1 MSESGRRESDGF
13 GAIWDNAPIPMPE
26 ETPVPRLLA
35 IDDSE
40 LIHRL
45 LQTRLQGERL
55 ELHGA
60 TDGAEGIRLAHELLP
75 EVILLDIELGDLDG
89 FEVLSRL
96 KQDPRTHDIAVI
108 FISAASDTMDRVRG
122 LDLGAVD
129 FIAKPF
135 DVVELKARVRL
146 ALRMRHLVKMLEHR
160 AQIDSLSGLWNRRY
174 FDQRLSQEYS
184 EARRH
189 GRPLSLVMCDVDRF
203 KRLNDQFGHPF
214 GDLVIERVAQIL
226 SGGRGSD
233 IACRYGGEEFSMILP
248 STPAEHATEVAERLR
263 VAIESQA
270 WPGHADLVITAS
282 FGIADLAR
290 MPATAT
296 TDDLIRE
303 ADSALYRAKQQGR
316 NRIEVATSRSGAA
329 AR

>member
-1 MSESGRRESDGF
+1 VIGAESSHDEASP
-13 GAIWDNAPIPMPE
+13 IWDTESIPMPE
-26 ETPVPRLLA
+26 ATPVPRLLA

-45 LQTRLQGERL
+45 LQVRLQGERL
-55 ELHGA
+55 ELHSA
-60 TDGAEGIRLAHELLP
+60 LSANDGIRLAQELLP
-75 EVILLDIELGDLDG
+75 EVILLDIELDEIDG

-135 DVVELKARVRL
+135 EVVELKARVRL

-160 AQIDSLSGLWNRRY
+160 AQIDGLSGLWNRRY
-174 FDQRLSQEYS
+174 FDQRLSQEFS

-189 GRPLSLVMCDVDRF
+189 GRPLSLIMCDVDRF

-214 GDLVIERVAQIL
+214 GDHVIERVAQVL

-248 STPAEHATEVAERLR
+248 STAATHAQEVAERKR
-263 VAIESQA
+263 VMIESQP
-270 WPGHADLVITAS
+270 WTGHPDLVVTAS
-282 FGIADLAR
+282 FGIADLQR
-290 MPATAT
+290 MPANAT
-296 TDDLIRE
+296 MEQLIQA
-303 ADSALYRAKQQGR
+303 ADAALYRAKQQGR
-316 NRIEVATSRSGAA
+316 NRIEIA
-329 AR
+329 

>member
-1 MSESGRRESDGF
+1 VSGTENVRDV
-13 GAIWDNAPIPMPE
+13 AAPMWDTATIPMPE

-45 LQTRLQGERL
+45 LQVRLQGERL

-60 TDGAEGIRLAHELLP
+60 LSANDGLRMARELLP
-75 EVILLDIELGDLDG
+75 EVILLDIELDEMDG
-89 FEVLSRL
+89 FEVLSQL

-135 DVVELKARVRL
+135 EVVELKARVRL

-160 AQIDSLSGLWNRRY
+160 AQIDGLSGLWNRRY
-174 FDQRLSQEYS
+174 FDQRLSQEFS

-189 GRPLSLVMCDVDRF
+189 KRPLSLIMCDVDRF

-214 GDLVIERVAQIL
+214 GDLVIERVAQML
-226 SGGRGSD
+226 AGGRGSD

-248 STPAEHATEVAERLR
+248 STSAEHALEVAERKR
-263 VAIESQA
+263 VMIESQP
-270 WPGHADLVITAS
+270 WPGHPDLVVTAS
-282 FGIADLAR
+282 FGIADLQR
-290 MPATAT
+290 MSPDASMEE
-296 TDDLIRE
+296 LICA

-316 NRIEVATSRSGAA
+316 NRIEIA
-329 AR
+329 

>member
-1 MSESGRRESDGF
+1 MPGTNWPRDGADPMWETASD
-13 GAIWDNAPIPMPE
+13 PMPE

-45 LQTRLQGERL
+45 LQVRLQGERL

-60 TDGAEGIRLAHELLP
+60 LSAKEGLRLAQELLP
-75 EVILLDIELGDLDG
+75 EVILLDIELDELDG

-135 DVVELKARVRL
+135 EVVELKARVRL

-160 AQIDSLSGLWNRRY
+160 AQIDGLSGLWNRRY
-174 FDQRLSQEYS
+174 FDQRLSQEFS

-189 GRPLSLVMCDVDRF
+189 NRPLSLIMCDVDRF

-214 GDLVIERVAQIL
+214 GDHVIERVAQVL

-248 STPAEHATEVAERLR
+248 STSAAHAQEVAERKR
-263 VAIESQA
+263 VMIESQA
-270 WPGHADLVITAS
+270 WSGHPDLIVTAS
-282 FGIADLAR
+282 FGIADLQR

-296 TDDLIRE
+296 MDELIKA
-303 ADSALYRAKQQGR
+303 ADAALYRAKQQGR
-316 NRIEVATSRSGAA
+316 NRIEIA
-329 AR
+329 

>member
-1 MSESGRRESDGF
+1 MMHPFGGSGDEI
-13 GAIWDNAPIPMPE
+13 GAIVDNAPIPMPE
-26 ETPVPRLLA
+26 QTPVPRLLA

-45 LQTRLQGERL
+45 LQVRLQGERL

-60 TDGAEGIRLAHELLP
+60 LNAKDGLRLAQELLP
-75 EVILLDIELGDLDG
+75 EVILLDIELDEIDG

-135 DVVELKARVRL
+135 EVVELKARVRL

-160 AQIDSLSGLWNRRY
+160 AQIDSLSGMWNRRY
-174 FDQRLSQEYS
+174 FDQRLAQEFS
-184 EARRH
+184 EAQRH

-214 GDLVIERVAQIL
+214 GDHVIERVAQIL

-248 STPAEHATEVAERLR
+248 STPIQHAMEVAERKR
-263 VAIESQA
+263 VAIETQGWA
-270 WPGHADLVITAS
+270 GHPDLVITAS
-282 FGIADLAR
+282 FGIADLQQ
-290 MPATAT
+290 MPSGAQPE
-296 TDDLIRE
+296 DLIRE
-303 ADSALYRAKQQGR
+303 ADAALYRAKQQGR
-316 NRIEVATSRSGAA
+316 NRIEIAPRRTGTVTR
-329 AR
+329 

>member
-1 MSESGRRESDGF
+1 
-13 GAIWDNAPIPMPE
+13 MPE
-26 ETPVPRLLA
+26 PTPVPRLLA

-45 LQTRLQGERL
+45 LQVRLQGERL

-60 TDGAEGIRLAHELLP
+60 VSAAEGLRLAQELLP
-75 EVILLDIELGDLDG
+75 EVILLDIELDEMDG

-135 DVVELKARVRL
+135 EVVELKARVRN
-146 ALRMRHLVKMLEHR
+146 ALRMRHLVKMLEHK

-174 FDQRLSQEYS
+174 FDQRLLQEYS

-189 GRPLSLVMCDVDRF
+189 GRPLSLIMCDVDRF

-214 GDLVIERVAQIL
+214 GDSVIERVAQIL

-233 IACRYGGEEFSMILP
+233 IACRYGGEEFGLILP
-248 STPAEHATEVAERLR
+248 STTAEHAIEVAERKR
-263 VAIESQA
+263 STIETQA
-270 WPGHADLVITAS
+270 WAGHADLVVTAS
-282 FGIADLAR
+282 FGVADLQR
-290 MPATAT
+290 MSGNATIE
-296 TDDLIRE
+296 DLIRE
-303 ADSALYRAKQQGR
+303 ADAALYRAKQQGR
-316 NRIEVATSRSGAA
+316 NRIEVAGGRPGAM